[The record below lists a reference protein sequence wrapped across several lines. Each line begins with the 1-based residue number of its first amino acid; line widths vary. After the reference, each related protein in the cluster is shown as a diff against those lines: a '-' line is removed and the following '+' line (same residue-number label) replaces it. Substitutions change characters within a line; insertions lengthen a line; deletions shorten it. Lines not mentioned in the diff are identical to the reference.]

1 MMELNKTIKLT
12 KDYDVVRCGSG
23 IAILFYEEP
32 AESNTSYM
40 LSKFEK
46 QIIEHI
52 PENLRY
58 MARDENGDLY
68 IYEEKPCR
76 QQHRNGVWS
85 NYKEDGRCECIPL
98 KNVFEFIKWKN
109 DEPWEFRC
117 EVNN

>member
-1 MMELNKTIKLT
+1 MEFNKTIKLT
-12 KDYDVVRCGSG
+12 KDYDVVRCGNG

-32 AESNTSYM
+32 AESATSYM

-52 PENLRY
+52 PDNFRY
-58 MARDENGDLY
+58 MARDEDGDLC
-68 IYEEKPCR
+68 IYDVKPCR

-98 KNVFEFIKWKN
+98 NGVFEFVRWEN
-109 DEPWEFRC
+109 AEPWDFRY
-117 EVNN
+117 EGSN

>member
-1 MMELNKTIKLT
+1 MKLT
-12 KDYDVVRCGSG
+12 KDYDVVRCGNG

-68 IYEEKPCR
+68 IYEEKPR
-76 QQHRNGVWS
+76 RDYFGDGTWALGGVV
-85 NYKEDGRCECIPL
+85 CECIPL
-98 KNVFEFIKWKN
+98 KNVFEFIKWEN
-109 DEPWEFRC
+109 AEPWDFRY
-117 EVNN
+117 EGSN

>member
-1 MMELNKTIKLT
+1 MMEFNKTIKLT

-68 IYEEKPCR
+68 IYEEKPR
-76 QQHRNGVWS
+76 RDYFRDGTWALDGVM
-85 NYKEDGRCECIPL
+85 CECIPL
-98 KNVFEFIKWKN
+98 KNVFEFIKWENK
-109 DEPWEFRC
+109 EPWDFRY
-117 EVNN
+117 EVGS

>member
-1 MMELNKTIKLT
+1 MMEFNKTIKLT
-12 KDYDVVRCGSG
+12 KDYDVVRCGNG

-68 IYEEKPCR
+68 IYEEKPR
-76 QQHRNGVWS
+76 RDYFGDGTWALDGVV
-85 NYKEDGRCECIPL
+85 CECIPL
-98 KNVFEFIKWKN
+98 NGVFEFVRWEN
-109 DEPWEFRC
+109 AEPWDFRY
-117 EVNN
+117 EWSN

>member
-1 MMELNKTIKLT
+1 MKLT
-12 KDYDVVRCGSG
+12 KDYDVVRCGNG

-32 AESNTSYM
+32 SESATSYM

-52 PENLRY
+52 PENFRY
-58 MARDENGDLY
+58 MARDEDGDLCM
-68 IYEEKPCR
+68 YEERPRKDYFR
-76 QQHRNGVWS
+76 
-85 NYKEDGRCECIPL
+85 DGTWTPDGMVCERIPL

-109 DEPWEFRC
+109 KEPWDFRY